1 MTNNIQSYIIFI
13 LVIIVIILYSCMFDI
28 SENFSSPS
36 SCLPLSSS
44 SSELLSNNN
53 NNNTIPLDDSFICS
67 SVNAPGNN
75 NWNSPAT
82 NQFYNTCSPLP
93 PIVSKAKTSPACSSP
108 LSLSNTI
115 SCTGNDLTLYQV
127 EDSSTSTSL
136 NIDNVDNVY
145 NYLLYGSNCEHD
157 LEKRIRSSINQNV
170 IQVMIDD
177 INDLINVGE
186 GYKCKECIDNLNDNI
201 NNKAPNW
208 VIQNVNSNP
217 QGLPSYVSPGN
228 IGGTYIATGAAPTE
242 SNSTINHIGNSFV
255 QPNFAN
261 QITSIDYGVNNR
273 GTTQHCKNFGASY
286 VFNQFSYPTVL
297 NTQQPWEICILDINA
312 TWEGGS
318 GYNLGG
324 NTMIVQNML
333 DLSSN

>member
-1 MTNNIQSYIIFI
+1 
-13 LVIIVIILYSCMFDI
+13 MFDI
-28 SENFSSPS
+28 SENFSSP
-36 SCLPLSSS
+36 LSSS
-44 SSELLSNNN
+44 SSELFSNNN

-67 SVNAPGNN
+67 SGSPLGNN

-127 EDSSTSTSL
+127 EVPPPSTSL
-136 NIDNVDNVY
+136 NKDNVDNVY
-145 NYLLYGSNCEHD
+145 NYLLYGSNCEYD
-157 LEKRIRSSINQNV
+157 LSNRMASSINQNV

-186 GYKCKECIDNLNDNI
+186 GYKCKESIDNLNDNI

-217 QGLPSYVSPGN
+217 QGLPANQSPGN

-242 SNSTINHIGNSFV
+242 SNSITNHIGNSFV
-255 QPNFAN
+255 QPYFSN
-261 QITSIDYGVNNR
+261 QITSIDYGGNNG
-273 GTTQHCKNFGASY
+273 GTTQHCKNFGAGY

-297 NTQQPWEICILDINA
+297 NTQQPQEICLLDINA
-312 TWEGGS
+312 TWYSNS
-318 GYNLGG
+318 GYKLDG

>member
-1 MTNNIQSYIIFI
+1 
-13 LVIIVIILYSCMFDI
+13 MFDI
-28 SENFSSPS
+28 SENFSPS
-36 SCLPLSSS
+36 SSCSPLSSS
-44 SSELLSNNN
+44 SSELLSNNNNNNN

-67 SVNAPGNN
+67 SGSPLGNN

-136 NIDNVDNVY
+136 NKDNVDNVY

-157 LEKRIRSSINQNV
+157 LGKRIRSSINQNV
-170 IQVMIDD
+170 MQVMIDD

-186 GYKCKECIDNLNDNI
+186 GYKCKECINNLNDNI

-208 VIQNVNSNP
+208 VIQNVNSVP
-217 QGLPSYVSPGN
+217 EGLPSDVSPGN

-242 SNSTINHIGNSFV
+242 SNSIINHIGNSFV
-255 QPNFAN
+255 KPFFSN
-261 QITSIDYGVNNR
+261 QITSIDYGGNNA
-273 GTTQHCKNFGASY
+273 GTTEHCKNFGSSY
-286 VFNQFSYPTVL
+286 IFNQFSYPTVI
-297 NTQQPWEICILDINA
+297 NTQPWEICLLDIQANWHA
-312 TWEGGS
+312 NSKYKLDE
-318 GYNLGG
+318 